1 MKPKFGIVSS
11 FDVLCG
17 NATYS
22 EAIANG
28 LSEGFEVSRI
38 DVPVYLQKNYDSV
51 LLKQVIRNIKEC
63 EYINIQM
70 ELALYGPTPSTAFRA
85 LRHIIKSCENFSVTL
100 HRIDEPPKSL
110 TRQIFNSI
118 KSGKFRDS
126 VNAAIFW
133 CKDHLVANTY
143 VKLVREVVSRG
154 GVFIVHTERE
164 KRRIE
169 KINERA
175 KVKVYPILWPT
186 VPQDVVDL
194 RGKFKNDNPIVG
206 LFGFVTP
213 YKNYEIVAE
222 GLAAQPFNILIAG
235 GVHPQSPSYGKN
247 SSNISLS
254 YIRRISNFFSRK
266 EYNGRVFFF
275 TSPSDAELIQL
286 VQSVDIVCVPYLETG
301 QSGSGIASM
310 AIQYGRKVV
319 FSDNACT
326 RELLRFLNRAPIL
339 FDVDSPLGLACAISS
354 VNESAERVEFV
365 GYDFSGLLDL
375 YKKASG
381 CHT

>member
-28 LSEGFEVSRI
+28 LGEEFEVSPI
-38 DVPVYLQKNYDSV
+38 DVPVYLQKQYDSA
-51 LLKQVIRNIKEC
+51 LLRQVVRSIKEC
-63 EYINIQM
+63 EYINIQL
-70 ELALYGPTPSTAFRA
+70 ELGLYGPTPSAAVRA
-85 LRHIIKSCENFSVTL
+85 LRHIIRSCENFSVTM
-100 HRIDEPPKSL
+100 HRVDEPPKSL
-110 TRQIFNSI
+110 MRQIFDSI
-118 KSGKFRDS
+118 KSGKFRSS
-126 VNAAIFW
+126 VKTAIFW
-133 CKDHLVANTY
+133 CKARLVANAY
-143 VKLVREVVSRG
+143 AKLVNEVVSRG

-169 KINERA
+169 RINESA
-175 KVKVYPILWPT
+175 KIQVYPILWPN
-186 VPQDVVDL
+186 VPQSVVDL
-194 RGKFKNDNPIVG
+194 RSKFKTDSPIVG

-222 GLAAQPFNILIAG
+222 GLAEQPFNILIAG

-247 SSNISLS
+247 SSNSSLS
-254 YIRRISNFFSRK
+254 YIRKISNLFSRH
-266 EYNGRVFFF
+266 EYKGRVFFF
-275 TSPSDAELIQL
+275 TSPSDTELIQL

-326 RELLRFLNRAPIL
+326 RELLHFLNRAPIL
-339 FDVDSPLGLACAISS
+339 FDVDSPLGLACAIRG
-354 VNESAERVEFV
+354 VHESAERVDFV

-375 YKKASG
+375 YKEASG
-381 CHT
+381 CHS

>member
-1 MKPKFGIVSS
+1 MKLKFGIVSS

-28 LSEGFEVSRI
+28 LSEEFEISRI
-38 DVPVYLQKNYDSV
+38 DVPVYLQKNYDFA
-51 LLKQVIRNIKEC
+51 LLKQVISNIKKC
-63 EYINIQM
+63 DYINIQM
-70 ELALYGPTPSTAFRA
+70 ELGLYGPTPLAAVRA
-85 LRHIIKSCENFSVTL
+85 LRHIIRNCKNFSVTL

-118 KSGKFRDS
+118 KLGKFRDS
-126 VNAAIFW
+126 VNAAILW
-133 CKDHLVANTY
+133 YKDWLVANTY
-143 VKLVREVVSRG
+143 VKLVNEVVSRG

-169 KINERA
+169 KINQSA
-175 KVKVYPILWPT
+175 KVQVYPILWPKI
-186 VPQDVVDL
+186 PLSVVDL
-194 RGKFKNDNPIVG
+194 GVKFKANNPIVG

-213 YKNYEIVAE
+213 YKNYEIIAE
-222 GLAAQPFNILIAG
+222 GLTAQPFNILIAG

-247 SSNISLS
+247 SSNSRPT
-254 YIRRISNFFSRK
+254 YIRKISNLFSRK

-319 FSDNACT
+319 FSDNGCT

-339 FDVDSPLGLACAISS
+339 FDVDSPLSLACAINS
-354 VNESAERVEFV
+354 VNESSERVEFV

-381 CHT
+381 SL